1 MAKKLI
7 EAENI
12 SKYYRLGVLGS
23 RSLKEDLKEWW
34 RGKTNKLFSS

>member
-12 SKYYRLGVLGS
+12 SKYYRLGVLGFTIVEGGS
-23 RSLKEDLKEWW
+23 ETLVGW
-34 RGKTNKLFSS
+34 